1 MIHSALMVTKS
12 TVTDATKSAAGQTAC
27 RNRIEGANRVKLAT
41 LKNGRRDGR
50 VVVVSKDLTRCTD
63 ASFLVPTL
71 QAALDDW
78 TRISPHLEALA
89 ESLEHGAVPAERF
102 HEHDA
107 LSPLPRAY
115 QWADGSAYV
124 NHVELVR
131 KARNAEMPET
141 FWTDPL
147 MYQGGSDA
155 FLAPRDPIRMA
166 DEAFG
171 IDMEG
176 EVAVIVDDVPMG
188 ATREEAA
195 AAIRLIM
202 LVNDVSLRGLIPA
215 ELAKGFGFFQSKPSS
230 AFSPV
235 AVTPDELGEA
245 WDGGKVHLPLCV
257 DLNGRPFGRAN
268 AGIDMTFDFPTLV
281 AHAAK
286 TRPLGAGAIIGSG
299 TVSNK
304 LDGGPGKPV
313 AQGGAGYSCI
323 AEIRTIETI
332 ETGRPVTPFM
342 RFGDTVRIEM
352 KDASG
357 HSIFGAIEQTVE
369 KYEH

>member
-1 MIHSALMVTKS
+1 M
-12 TVTDATKSAAGQTAC
+12 
-27 RNRIEGANRVKLAT
+27 KLAT
-41 LKNGRRDGR
+41 LKDRTRDGR
-50 VVVVSKDLTRCTD
+50 LVVVSKDLTRCTEVGHI
-63 ASFLVPTL
+63 ARTL

-78 TRISPHLEALA
+78 AHVAPRLA
-89 ESLEHGAVPAERF
+89 EVAEGLEHGAQPESRF

-107 LSPLPRAY
+107 ASPLPRSY

-131 KARNAEMPET
+131 KARGAEMPET

-155 FLAPRDPIRMA
+155 FLGPRDPIRFPDGA
-166 DEAFG
+166 DATWG

-188 ATREEAA
+188 ATIDQARE
-195 AAIRLIM
+195 AIRLVM
-202 LVNDVSLRGLIPA
+202 LVNDISLRGLIPA

-235 AVTPDELGEA
+235 AVTPDELGDA
-245 WDGGKVHLPLCV
+245 WDGGKLHLPLLV
-257 DLNGRPFGRAN
+257 DYNGKAFGKAN
-268 AGIDMTFDFPTLV
+268 AGVDMTFDFPQLI
-281 AHAAK
+281 AHAAR

-304 LDGGPGKPV
+304 LDGGPGKPID
-313 AQGGAGYSCI
+313 QGGVGYSCI

-332 ETGRPVTPFM
+332 DDGKPSTPFM
-342 RFGDTVRIEM
+342 KFGDTVRIEM
-352 KDASG
+352 KDAAG
-357 HSIFGAIEQTVE
+357 HSIFGAIEQKVE
-369 KYEH
+369 KMAR